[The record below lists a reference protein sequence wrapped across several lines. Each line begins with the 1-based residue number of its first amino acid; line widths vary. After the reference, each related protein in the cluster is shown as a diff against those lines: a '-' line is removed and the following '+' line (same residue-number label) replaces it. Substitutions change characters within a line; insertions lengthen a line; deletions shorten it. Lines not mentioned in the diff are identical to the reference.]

1 MAMKT
6 FVVDDHTR
14 LQMGDT
20 AWCDQVLVSLLRK
33 GHKIQLSE
41 VNSYKEPLVRDAA
54 EMARVDALLNE
65 AGIPII

>member
-1 MAMKT
+1 MATKT

-41 VNSYKEPLVRDAA
+41 VDPYSEPLVRDDD
-54 EMARVDALLNE
+54 EMARVDALLAE
-65 AGIPII
+65 AAVPL